1 VTDDPQAHVAR
12 SERSVVSDA
21 RPELLDRLREAMR
34 ARHYSR
40 RTEDAYALWI
50 KRFCFFHRLRHPAEM
65 AEREINAFLT
75 HLALKEKVS
84 ASTQN
89 QALSALLFLY
99 GHVLAREIGEL
110 GDVVRARKP
119 HHIPIVLTR
128 EEVKNVLGC
137 LEGEWIN
144 PETKEQ
150 GRHHIDE
157 SLIQRAVREAVS
169 MAGLTKRATCHT
181 FRHSFATH
189 LLEAGY
195 DIRTVQELLGHSDVK
210 TTMI

>member
-1 VTDDPQAHVAR
+1 VTDDPQAHVTR

-21 RPELLDRLREAMR
+21 RPKLLDRLRDAML

-40 RTEDAYALWI
+40 RTEDVYAMWI
-50 KRFCFFHRLRHPAEM
+50 KRFCFFHPLRHPAEM

-75 HLALKEKVS
+75 HLAVEEKVS

-99 GHVLAREIGEL
+99 RHVLAREIGEL

-119 HHIPIVLTR
+119 HHIPILTR

-137 LEGEWIN
+137 LEGDKWLMAS
-144 PETKEQ
+144 
-150 GRHHIDE
+150 GSRSRHPNG
-157 SLIQRAVREAVS
+157 
-169 MAGLTKRATCHT
+169 AGA
-181 FRHSFATH
+181 F
-189 LLEAGY
+189 GP
-195 DIRTVQELLGHSDVK
+195 Q
-210 TTMI
+210 